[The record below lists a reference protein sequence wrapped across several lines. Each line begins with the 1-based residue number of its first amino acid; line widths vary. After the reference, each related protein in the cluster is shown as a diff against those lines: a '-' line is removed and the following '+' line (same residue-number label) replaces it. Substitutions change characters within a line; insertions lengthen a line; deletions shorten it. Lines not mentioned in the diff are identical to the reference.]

1 MTRLFALLAV
11 VLASLST
18 PSLAIEITYSSVNP
32 FNGMPSPA
40 ESIML
45 RGEIGPGDYES
56 LLSFISRDQDRFW
69 RSMGITLASPGGD
82 VQESL
87 KIARLVKGTY
97 FPVFVGESTGRC
109 ASACFF
115 IYAAAVRRD
124 AATRTLGIHR
134 PYVHPKRLIS
144 ASVVQAES
152 LQRDAL
158 KEARGFLES
167 QDIPTA
173 LIDKMFQLAS
183 NEIYWLSQ
191 EEVAEQVGRRPPW
204 YEQFLIA
211 KCGLEKSAER
221 RYFLTSDSSILSQLI
236 AADTCGL
243 ELTAKEGRAFLR
255 TELQRTPKL
264 K

>member
-1 MTRLFALLAV
+1 MFFHMCR
-11 VLASLST
+11 SRWR
-18 PSLAIEITYSSVNP
+18 
-32 FNGMPSPA
+32 
-40 ESIML
+40 ES
-45 RGEIGPGDYES
+45 
-56 LLSFISRDQDRFW
+56 
-69 RSMGITLASPGGD
+69 
-82 VQESL
+82 
-87 KIARLVKGTY
+87 
-97 FPVFVGESTGRC
+97 
-109 ASACFF
+109 
-115 IYAAAVRRD
+115 
-124 AATRTLGIHR
+124 ATRTLGIHR

-191 EEVAEQVGRRPPW
+191 EKFAEQVSRRPPW

-211 KCGLEKSAER
+211 RCGLEKSAER
-221 RYFLTSDSSILSQLI
+221 RYFLTSDSSILGQII
-236 AADTCGL
+236 AADTCGI

-255 TELQRTPKL
+255 VELQRTPKL